1 MRRCNGGFQED
12 RRRFERNHLCIGRSI
27 AVFRK
32 ESGSCAE
39 SIYGKGMENSA
50 ESAGVLKNEVIHV
63 TIVS

>member
-1 MRRCNGGFQED
+1 M
-12 RRRFERNHLCIGRSI
+12 
-27 AVFRK
+27 FRK

-39 SIYGKGMENSA
+39 SIYSKGMENSA